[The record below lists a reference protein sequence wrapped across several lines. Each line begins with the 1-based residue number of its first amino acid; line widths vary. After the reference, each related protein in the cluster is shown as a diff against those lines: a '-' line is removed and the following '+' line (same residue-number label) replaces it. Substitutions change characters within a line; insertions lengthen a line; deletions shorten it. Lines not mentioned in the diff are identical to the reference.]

1 MEYWKDLLGYNNMMT
16 SFYQELDFGMLV
28 FYSVTIITTFAL
40 KRKLIY
46 TSSNNSHNQALS
58 DINHVITKSIDDDD
72 IMIKWCDQA
81 SFEVLSQLC
90 DALIPSLPTASCTP
104 EAIQSAIIA
113 IHPSLAKESNRKS
126 MIFNVNDLQHHKE
139 YLCRGAIDIRLPIVF
154 AKVIQKLASQD
165 DQWKLYLLLKLLST
179 SIGTY
184 LLFGWPIA
192 FQDLPLQYRM
202 EALVKLRE
210 SSILPLRV
218 IYQTFR
224 RLTGTLFFSYCEK
237 NKQVGSVNRQGEMN
251 GTRAEEEDDD
261 TTTGSCALDRP
272 NPSWNAIKY
281 DPIAIRNDDR
291 PRNHHHPQQHQHHH
305 PHPHPHSPTYRRKD
319 SSKYLRSVINYN
331 YVKSKIEV
339 KHPYGIQASSV
350 ASTVASAASTVAS
363 VAAPAVASASE
374 EKEGKEKEDCDD
386 NNHIDVLEADVVI
399 IGSGAG
405 GGMMAYLLAKEGL
418 RVVVLEKGGYYNKDE
433 FQQWSEVQGLE
444 HLYEKGALCNTID
457 GNVTIL
463 AGSCVGGGSTVN
475 WSASFTT
482 PDWVREDWV
491 GRRGL
496 SQFKKGGSFDDSLK
510 AVHELIH
517 INSDNSY
524 HEADDDESM
533 NYRVNDNNRLLW
545 KVSPPLLD

>member
-1 MEYWKDLLGYNNMMT
+1 MKYWKALFGLNDMINP
-16 SFYQELDFGMLV
+16 FYLELDVGMLV

-40 KRKLIY
+40 KRKLIF
-46 TSSNNSHNQALS
+46 TSSDDNQNQTLS
-58 DINHVITKSIDDDD
+58 DINHVMKSKVPTQQDDDD
-72 IMIKWCDQA
+72 VVIKWCDRD

-90 DALIPSLPTASCTP
+90 DALIPSFPATSCTT

-113 IHPSLAKESNRKS
+113 IHPSLAKESNKTS
-126 MIFNVNDLQHHKE
+126 MIFNVDHLQNHKE
-139 YLCRGAIDIRLPIVF
+139 YLCRGAIDIRLPKVF

-184 LLFGWPIA
+184 LLFGWPVA
-192 FQDLPLQYRM
+192 FTDLPLQYRM
-202 EALVKLRE
+202 KALVMLRE

-237 NKQVGSVNRQGEMN
+237 NKQQVGSVNSSETKDARV
-251 GTRAEEEDDD
+251 EDDE
-261 TTTGSCALDRP
+261 TAAISCALDRP

-281 DPIAIRNDDR
+281 DPIKIRNDDR
-291 PRNHHHPQQHQHHH
+291 PRNHVDHHQH
-305 PHPHPHSPTYRRKD
+305 PPAYRRKD

-331 YVKSKIEV
+331 YVKSKTEV
-339 KHPYGIQASSV
+339 KHPYSIQVASS
-350 ASTVASAASTVAS
+350 ASSSSASSSAS
-363 VAAPAVASASE
+363 VS
-374 EKEGKEKEDCDD
+374 KECDD
-386 NNHIDVLEADVVI
+386 SNNHIDVLEADVVV

-444 HLYEKGALCNTID
+444 HLYEKGALCNTVD
-457 GNVTIL
+457 GNVTVL
-463 AGSCVGGGSTVN
+463 AGSCVGGGTTVN
-475 WSASFTT
+475 WSASFST
-482 PDWVREDWV
+482 PDWVREDWI
-491 GRRGL
+491 GRGL
-496 SQFKKGGSFDDSLK
+496 SQFKKGGSFDESLQ
-510 AVHELIH
+510 AVNELIH

-524 HEADDDESM
+524 HEADDDQHM
-533 NYRVNDNNRLLW
+533 NYQVNDNNRLLW
-545 KVSPPLLD
+545 KVRICLNYE

>member
-1 MEYWKDLLGYNNMMT
+1 M
-16 SFYQELDFGMLV
+16 V
-28 FYSVTIITTFAL
+28 
-40 KRKLIY
+40 
-46 TSSNNSHNQALS
+46 SH
-58 DINHVITKSIDDDD
+58 
-72 IMIKWCDQA
+72 
-81 SFEVLSQLC
+81 
-90 DALIPSLPTASCTP
+90 
-104 EAIQSAIIA
+104 
-113 IHPSLAKESNRKS
+113 
-126 MIFNVNDLQHHKE
+126 
-139 YLCRGAIDIRLPIVF
+139 
-154 AKVIQKLASQD
+154 D

-184 LLFGWPIA
+184 LLFGWPVA

-218 IYQTFR
+218 FYQTFR

-237 NKQVGSVNRQGEMN
+237 NEQVESVKSK
-251 GTRAEEEDDD
+251 TKDTTVVVVKEEEDDH
-261 TTTGSCALDRP
+261 TTAAVSCALDRP

-291 PRNHHHPQQHQHHH
+291 QMNNQHHDHHHHRHHDQH
-305 PHPHPHSPTYRRKD
+305 HPHPHSPAGDRKD

-331 YVKSKIEV
+331 YVKSKTEV
-339 KHPYGIQASSV
+339 RHPDGIQV
-350 ASTVASAASTVAS
+350 
-363 VAAPAVASASE
+363 APAAAAAVIE
-374 EKEGKEKEDCDD
+374 EEMEKEEEGEKEKEC
-386 NNHIDVLEADVVI
+386 DVLEADVVV

-444 HLYEKGALCNTID
+444 HLYEKGAMCNTID
-457 GNVTIL
+457 GNVTVL

-491 GRRGL
+491 GRGL
-496 SQFKKGGSFDDSLK
+496 SQFKKGGSFDESLK

-524 HEADDDESM
+524 HEADDDQHM

-545 KVSPPLLD
+545 KVSSLLDSDE